1 VGVVPI
7 LSEANHLHPS
17 PAQLMTIYVALVAET
32 PCNND
37 TLTCTSSALH
47 APTTKGRES
56 HRQTATRP
64 RREVVI
70 NV

>member
-7 LSEANHLHPS
+7 LSEANHPHQS
-17 PAQLMTIYVALVAET
+17 PAQLMTIYVALIAEHSVIAIHS
-32 PCNND
+32 PVPVQRV
-37 TLTCTSSALH
+37 TL
-47 APTTKGRES
+47 REPK
-56 HRQTATRP
+56 AGNLFAEEPTRP